1 MEFLGLSMDTAGELD
16 VLGHDGDSLGM
27 YCTQV
32 AVFKQPDQVG
42 FAGLL

>member
-1 MEFLGLSMDTAGELD
+1 MESLGLSTDMAGELD
-16 VLGHDGDSLGM
+16 VLGHYGDSLGM
-27 YCTQV
+27 YGTQV